1 MSDEALEH
9 QSQADADFA
18 LARLRVDALFTRD
31 ARGDLLT
38 LNELE
43 PIPPPTPAPRI
54 YLGVTAGGI
63 VRAYR
68 PDVPAALR
76 VAVDALGQGQ
86 ELLGHPREDLLA
98 ALRGVLAAQVQQ
110 GEAWEISSGPAFVF
124 PDHTGQSA
132 GVVAIEP
139 AQADLLAAHFPFT
152 ATWLRE
158 RWPCYAVIV
167 DDQAVSIC
175 YSARRT
181 AHVAEAGVDTADAF
195 RGRGYAAL
203 VTAAWAQAVRAAG
216 ITPVYSTSD
225 DNHAS
230 QAVARKLGLREFGWD
245 VSIG

>member
-1 MSDEALEH
+1 LSDEAAGD
-9 QSQADADFA
+9 QSPAEADFA
-18 LARLRVDALFTRD
+18 LAQLRVDALFTRD
-31 ARGDLLT
+31 SQGDLLT

-43 PIPPPTPAPRI
+43 PVPPPTPAPRI

-76 VAVDALGQGQ
+76 VAIEQLCEETA
-86 ELLGHPREDLLA
+86 PLA
-98 ALRGVLAAQVQQ
+98 HSQNEVLPALR
-110 GEAWEISSGPAFVF
+110 
-124 PDHTGQSA
+124 
-132 GVVAIEP
+132 AI
-139 AQADLLAAHFPFT
+139 LAAHGSGEEWKLSTGPAYVFPWTPRVSGDVTRIEPGQEALLVADFPFT

-158 RWPCYAVIV
+158 RWPCYAVVI
-167 DDQAVSIC
+167 DGRAVSIC

-181 AHVAEAGVDTADAF
+181 SDVAEAGVDTAEGF

-203 VTAAWAQAVRAAG
+203 AAAAWAQAIRAAG

-230 QAVARKLGLREFGWD
+230 QAVARKLELRQCGWD
-245 VSIG
+245 VQVD